1 MNGGGVERSVPPAP
15 EAAAGG
21 EASAGLHEAPPLTHL
36 RDRVGQLRQVCRIDR
51 LVHDDG
57 PARGS
62 RLVRLVSG
70 GGLEVELHPDR
81 CLDIG
86 HVTIAG
92 QPVAWSSPSP
102 VSAPWFV
109 EHQGDAWR
117 RTFAGGLLTTCGLDQ
132 FGAPSVD
139 RGVEFGLHGRASSL
153 PAQHLNTE
161 IVEGRDG
168 DVRLVVSAEMR
179 QAQLYG
185 ENLVLRR
192 HITSH
197 LGATGFVLEDEV
209 TNEGSDF
216 QPHLLLYHLNLGWP
230 LLGDETSVE
239 IPSSSVH
246 PRDEAARRALGEWS
260 KCSPPVPG
268 WQEQVLRHDFDR
280 ELVRVTVRNA
290 RTGLALHLEL
300 DTRQLPHV
308 FQWRQFGRGEYVL
321 GVEPANAPGI
331 AGRGEAREAG
341 QLPLLEPGESRRYRL
356 AFELEPA
363 ALDRNRGTGSATP
376 MAPHHR
382 DR

>member
-1 MNGGGVERSVPPAP
+1 MNGDDVDPSPSPGVGPSARREATAER
-15 EAAAGG
+15 G
-21 EASAGLHEAPPLTHL
+21 EMPSLTQL
-36 RDRVGQLRQVCRIDR
+36 QDRVGQLRQVCRIDR

-109 EHQGDAWR
+109 EHRGDAWR

-139 RGVEFGLHGRASSL
+139 RGEEYGLHGRASAL

-161 IVEGRDG
+161 LVEQPDG
-168 DVRLVVSAEMR
+168 GVRLVVSGEMR
-179 QAQLYG
+179 QAQLFG

-192 HITSH
+192 RVTSD
-197 LGATGFVLEDEV
+197 LGAMGFEVEDEV
-209 TNEGSDF
+209 TNDGSNR

-230 LLGDETSVE
+230 LLGADTRVE

-246 PRDEAARRALGEWS
+246 PRDDAARGALGEWS
-260 KCSPPVPG
+260 QGSAPVPG

-280 ELVRVTVRNA
+280 DLVRVSVREL
-290 RTGLALHLEL
+290 RTGLALHLDL
-300 DTRQLPHV
+300 DTRQLPHL

-321 GVEPANAPGI
+321 GIEPANAPVI
-331 AGRGEAREAG
+331 TGRGEARGAG
-341 QLPLLEPGESRRYRL
+341 ELPLLEPGESRRYRL
-356 AFELEPA
+356 AFELEPP
-363 ALDRNRGTGSATP
+363 ALARGGGSRSGPPPAS
-376 MAPHHR
+376 R
-382 DR
+382 SS

>member
-1 MNGGGVERSVPPAP
+1 MSGDGAEPPVPATVGSETGDEPESPGGAP
-15 EAAAGG
+15 RP
-21 EASAGLHEAPPLTHL
+21 SQL
-36 RDRVGQLRQVCRIDR
+36 RARVGHLRQVCRIDR

-62 RLVRLVSG
+62 RLIRLVSG

-139 RGVEFGLHGRASSL
+139 RGAEFGLHGRASSL

-161 IVEGRDG
+161 IVEGPG
-168 DVRLVVSAEMR
+168 GAIRLAVSAEMR
-179 QAQLYG
+179 QAQLFG

-192 HITSH
+192 RVTSH
-197 LGATGFVLEDEV
+197 LGARGFVVEDEV
-209 TNEGSDF
+209 TNDGSDL

-230 LLGDETSVE
+230 LLDEDTRVE

-246 PRDEAARRALGEWS
+246 PRDEVARRALGDWS
-260 KCSPPVPG
+260 MGSPPVPG
-268 WQEQVLRHDFDR
+268 WQEQVLRH
-280 ELVRVTVRNA
+280 ELDGDAARVTVRNPNV
-290 RTGLALHLEL
+290 GLALHVDL
-300 DTRQLPHV
+300 DPRQLPHL

-321 GVEPANAPGI
+321 GIEPANAPVIG
-331 AGRGEAREAG
+331 GRGEVRAAG
-341 QLPLLEPGESRRYRL
+341 ELPVLEPGESRRYRL
-356 AFELEPA
+356 AFGLDAAEPGRGPGSGYA
-363 ALDRNRGTGSATP
+363 APGGPDDHDR
-376 MAPHHR
+376 
-382 DR
+382 